1 MCSCFAHATWEW
13 ELASI
18 IISLLDCSRPSM
30 KQIWTTGH
38 SCEPALKYRF
48 SSMQGFSGHVTI
60 YIEIQISVK
69 LYSWHPIAGWR
80 IKIQS
85 ITIDQSTI
93 VYITVGVA
101 LRIRPWKIS
110 LFTIY
115 VSPWNWPQLDSSRSH
130 FQTQCKLPRARVPG
144 RRSGGVPQGRH
155 GGGNATGRGEHDEDW
170 TWATCAQVRSQ
181 PQMSFGGAA
190 WYPADGEI

>member
-1 MCSCFAHATWEW
+1 MPLEENLHEVGHGVQMKREEEYACIYIPTILLVSICFLLAVIQSMCSCFAHATWEW

-18 IISLLDCSRPSM
+18 IISLLDCSRSST

-38 SCEPALKYRF
+38 SCEPALKYQF

-60 YIEIQISVK
+60 YIEIQISLK

-101 LRIRPWKIS
+101 LRIRPRTIS

-115 VSPWNWPQLDSSRSH
+115 VSPRNWPQLD
-130 FQTQCKLPRARVPG
+130 RAVETIFRP
-144 RRSGGVPQGRH
+144 S
-155 GGGNATGRGEHDEDW
+155 A
-170 TWATCAQVRSQ
+170 
-181 PQMSFGGAA
+181 
-190 WYPADGEI
+190 